1 VQAVLRQHWGLSGEL
16 CPLYT
21 SAASRTWQVGG
32 YVVKLARD
40 EPSHFTAGLLASEA
54 VERAGTKTGAPIR
67 TIAGELCVPL
77 PVGRRSRVVAVL
89 HKIDVTRLPMRAV
102 PPADLGQFLGGLH
115 RILRGCPT
123 AGAWTPDEVLG
134 HIRPGI
140 MDAHPPSVRQMIEQA
155 ASVGAYYDTAPPGQR
170 TVRQTSSPFLTTLPL
185 SSKAT
190 VAATTLPPRAPPL
203 SRSSSVCASLRAP
216 AT

>member
-89 HKIDVTRLPMRAV
+89 HKIDSLACRCARFHL
-102 PPADLGQFLGGLH
+102 
-115 RILRGCPT
+115 RIW
-123 AGAWTPDEVLG
+123 A
-134 HIRPGI
+134 
-140 MDAHPPSVRQMIEQA
+140 
-155 ASVGAYYDTAPPGQR
+155 
-170 TVRQTSSPFLTTLPL
+170 
-185 SSKAT
+185 
-190 VAATTLPPRAPPL
+190 
-203 SRSSSVCASLRAP
+203 SSSAGCTASCAAARRP
-216 AT
+216 ARGRLMKYWATYGQASWTRIRHRSGR